1 MSAVAA
7 AGFVALARVI
17 AGHPSRARRW
27 IVRAACVGVAPE
39 VFTDPRMQ
47 SAALA
52 VCNGCPVLDQC
63 RVDALAFERTN
74 SRLRRA
80 PVGVVG
86 GMAGAQRKAVH
97 RAEALDRR
105 LSERVGGQGLLFASS
120 DLKVWEVA

>member
-17 AGHPSRARRW
+17 AGHPGGTRRW

-52 VCNGCPVLDQC
+52 VCNGCPVLEAC
-63 RVDALAFERTN
+63 RVDALVFERMN

-86 GMAGAQRKAVH
+86 GMTGAQRKAVH
-97 RAEALDRR
+97 SAEARDRE
-105 LSERVGGQGLLFASS
+105 LSERVGGQQLLFASS
-120 DLKVWEVA
+120 DLRAWEVA

>member
-7 AGFVALARVI
+7 PGFVALARVI

-27 IVRAACVGVAPE
+27 ITRAACVDVAPE
-39 VFTDPRMQ
+39 VFTDARSQ

-86 GMAGAQRKAVH
+86 GMTGAQRKAVH
-97 RAEALDRR
+97 AVEARDRV
-105 LSERVGGQGLLFASS
+105 LSERVGGQGLLFAVS
-120 DLKVWEVA
+120 DLQGWEVA